1 MPEKL
6 EIGDITVGRGEQ
18 KKGVIKGVELV
29 NNVGIDIPVLAMN
42 GAEEGP
48 TLLLLSTQH
57 GIEIQ
62 GIEVIRRVMREVLN
76 PESLRGA
83 VIGIP
88 VGNPLAFMHHQYLS
102 WIDNLDVGRVRADN
116 PEGNTTERLAY
127 TLWSEA
133 WSKADLIVNIHCN
146 TRPDSL
152 VYQWINVG
160 NPATRE
166 KLVKMAEVFEVTT
179 IVSDSPLGEDAPPT
193 LGNLAAKKGIPVIL
207 EELIDGRWIS
217 EPSTSVGVR
226 GVLNI
231 MKAFDM
237 IDGDIEPQE
246 GIPIVPGVNRSHGI
260 IRANRGGLIRLL
272 KTPGEPIKEGETI
285 AEIYDLYGD
294 VIEEVRMPVDGYVWA
309 YPCGQSLGTS
319 GGLQAV
325 QTGANIAYAFTH
337 EKDWPP

>member
-1 MPEKL
+1 MPEELKV
-6 EIGDITVGRGEQ
+6 GDIAARRGEL
-18 KKGVIKGVELV
+18 KRGIIKGVELI
-29 NNVGIDIPVLAMN
+29 NNVSIDIPVLAMN
-42 GAEEGP
+42 GSRDGP
-48 TLLLLSTQH
+48 TLLLMSTQH

-62 GIEVIRRVMREVLN
+62 GVEVIRKVMREILR
-76 PESLRGA
+76 PRSLRGA

-88 VGNPLAFMHHQYLS
+88 VGNPLAFMHQKYLS
-102 WIDNLDVGRVRADN
+102 WIDDLDVGQVRADM
-116 PEGNTTERLAY
+116 PAGNTTERLAHA
-127 TLWSEA
+127 LWTEA
-133 WSKADLIVNIHCN
+133 WNKADLIVNIHCN

-152 VYQWINVG
+152 VYQWINVA
-160 NPATRE
+160 NPATSERLE
-166 KLVKMAEVFEVTT
+166 RMAEAFGVTT
-179 IVSDSPLGEDAPPT
+179 IVSDEPLAGDAPPT
-193 LGNLAAKKGIPVIL
+193 LGNLAARKGVPVIL

-237 IDGDIEPQE
+237 INGEPEPQG
-246 GIPIVPGVNRSHGI
+246 GISIVPGVNRFHGI

-272 KTPGEPIKEGETI
+272 KTPGEPIKRGEAL

-294 VIEEVRMPVDGYVWA
+294 VIEEVRMPVEGYVWA
-309 YPCGQSLGTS
+309 FPCGQSLNTS

-337 EKDWPP
+337 EED